1 VGENFGVYKHSH
13 EGPPT
18 VRRRGHQARKTNNS
32 GTRIRS
38 NGGNLTV
45 KKYESDA
52 LGITTEIDHD
62 KCIGAGECVDVCPT
76 EVFELVDGKATAP
89 NIDEC
94 IECCAC
100 VEACPTQAI
109 KHTSC

>member
-1 VGENFGVYKHSH
+1 MD
-13 EGPPT
+13 
-18 VRRRGHQARKTNNS
+18 
-32 GTRIRS
+32 IRS

-52 LGITTEIDHD
+52 LGITIEIDYD
-62 KCIGAGECVDVCPT
+62 QCTGAGECVDVCPT